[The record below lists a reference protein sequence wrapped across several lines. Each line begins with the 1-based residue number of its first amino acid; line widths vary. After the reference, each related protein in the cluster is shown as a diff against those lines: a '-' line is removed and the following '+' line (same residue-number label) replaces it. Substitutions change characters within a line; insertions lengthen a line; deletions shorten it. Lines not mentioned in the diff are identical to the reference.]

1 MDDSTLMA
9 GGQQQPGPRGD
20 FSQPWNQELA
30 HNRQMLGKDSS
41 QLWNQEMA
49 HNRQILGKE
58 GVGGLQPALEPGDGN

>member
-20 FSQPWNQELA
+20 SSQPWNQELA

-41 QLWNQEMA
+41 QLWNQE
-49 HNRQILGKE
+49 
-58 GVGGLQPALEPGDGN
+58 

>member
-20 FSQPWNQELA
+20 SSQPWNQELA

-49 HNRQILGKE
+49 HNRQIRY
-58 GVGGLQPALEPGDGN
+58 